1 MAYDDYTNDPE
12 VSSQLWNQYYANQT
26 TPESVPYG
34 FQFNQNQMIADALR
48 GYGQDPYFTEA
59 TYMPGYEDTLT
70 RKLIE
75 KNANGQTTTQ
85 PARQQGG
92 MQMPNMN
99 MMQGMMGGS
108 GFAPSAAAATPGTGL
123 MDFGAGFGTTGGSMV
138 NAGASSVPMGSM
150 DFASSGAASTQGTG
164 LMDFGSAFGSTGSSA
179 TGAGASSGADSA
191 AVTAA
196 GAEGSIPILG
206 TIGGATAGYLA
217 GRDNY
222 NSDPNMRN
230 GKDGYGKY
238 HRDWR
243 AEVGGGTLGGVMGM
257 FGYGAAAYPA
267 VRAAHYVMEPVT
279 RAGINAGDKVG
290 GVGGAMMVD
299 PLGTASSGKYSWSDI
314 GKGALLGPAK
324 KWLGW

>member
-1 MAYDDYTNDPE
+1 MAEDTSYDPQVTNA
-12 VSSQLWNQYYANQT
+12 LWQQYANSQQN
-26 TPESVPYG
+26 TPQG
-34 FQFNQNQMIADALR
+34 FQFNENQALANALY
-48 GYGQDPYFTEA
+48 GYGQDPYLSPV
-59 TYMPGYEDTLT
+59 TYMPGYENTLT
-70 RKLIE
+70 RKLLE
-75 KNANGQTTTQ
+75 KNSTNNTTPTQ
-85 PARQQGG
+85 AKSQSS
-92 MQMPNMN
+92 MPNMN
-99 MMQGMMGGS
+99 MMQGLSGN
-108 GFAPSAAAATPGTGL
+108 GFAPSSAAATPGTSL
-123 MDFGAGFGTTGGSMV
+123 MDFSAPFGSTGGSMV
-138 NAGASSVPMGSM
+138 DAGASSAPMGAG
-150 DFASSGAASTQGTG
+150 DFAGSGSAGSSGSG
-164 LMDFGSAFGSTGSSA
+164 LMDFGSSFGSVGSSTA
-179 TGAGASSGADSA
+179 APGTASTGTDA

-206 TIGGATAGYLA
+206 TLGGATAGYLA

-230 GKDGYGKY
+230 GKDGFGQY

-279 RAGINAGDKVG
+279 RQGIKLGDKIG
-290 GVGGAMMVD
+290 GVGGAMMID
-299 PLGTASSGKYSWSDI
+299 PLGTASSGKYSWGDI